1 MVTIFLGLTMGSRY
15 KEGNCSAVVLA
26 KVTWYKLS
34 CTVLVSR
41 ALNSKY
47 SLFHILALSLS
58 DTLESI
64 GGLGEIKEGSQGCY
78 LKKWFTQSQTYR
90 PWASTFFTAAL
101 FTKSKTATQTVCKTY
116 KTSDNRHEL
125 VLPTRL
131 LLRRYFRLQSYT
143 GWEWIRHCPY
153 QFSCFYGGG
162 EGGLK

>member
-26 KVTWYKLS
+26 KVTWYRLS

-78 LKKWFTQSQTYR
+78 LKNDSHKAKR
-90 PWASTFFTAAL
+90 IDL
-101 FTKSKTATQTVCKTY
+101 
-116 KTSDNRHEL
+116 EL
-125 VLPTRL
+125 VLFYSCSVHQEQDRNSNS
-131 LLRRYFRLQSYT
+131 LQDL
-143 GWEWIRHCPY
+143 
-153 QFSCFYGGG
+153 QD
-162 EGGLK
+162 LKQ

>member
-1 MVTIFLGLTMGSRY
+1 MRAGASWGCRLVYIAIKIWKQLNQVSMVTIFLGLTMGSRY

-26 KVTWYKLS
+26 KVTWYRLS

-64 GGLGEIKEGSQGCY
+64 GGLGEIKEGCQGCY

-90 PWASTFFTAAL
+90 PWASTFLQLLCSPRARPQLKQSA
-101 FTKSKTATQTVCKTY
+101 
-116 KTSDNRHEL
+116 R
-125 VLPTRL
+125 PTRP
-131 LLRRYFRLQSYT
+131 QT
-143 GWEWIRHCPY
+143 TDMN
-153 QFSCFYGGG
+153 
-162 EGGLK
+162 